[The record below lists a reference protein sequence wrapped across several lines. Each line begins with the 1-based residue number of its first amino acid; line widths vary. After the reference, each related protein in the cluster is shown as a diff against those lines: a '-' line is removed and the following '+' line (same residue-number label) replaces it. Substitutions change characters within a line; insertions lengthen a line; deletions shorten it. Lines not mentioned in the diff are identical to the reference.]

1 MSGTATG
8 PGNHTEGTEPVRL
21 GLPVAQ
27 DEELDGAQ
35 VLRLA
40 MRRAAA
46 FLDGAGSLVHW
57 RGPEPGR
64 LRVVAACGQGVGSR
78 TTLPSYGAFAR
89 AMRTGSFA
97 WAAGSG
103 TGSTVFGLAAVPLLS
118 ADGPIGALS
127 VLTTTP
133 GEPDSAHRASLQEVA
148 DWAALQLE
156 KENGHSTAPQGQ
168 PAAAPPLIDSSL
180 DRLLRTVP
188 FRDWEFDV
196 DSGSLAFGE
205 LIADPAGHAPRA
217 RGDPAGWRRVITD
230 VRTAIAL
237 GAPYDTEYLLRQDDG
252 TLSRARARGR
262 LVRGRHGASD
272 LVVGA
277 LWWAGRMPEP
287 PSRGMQTLQTMREGL
302 LIVSEDWRTAF
313 VNEEAEQVLGM
324 DRRLI
329 GGLVWD
335 GPLGAVP
342 GLENACR
349 RAARE
354 GRTLSFALPWPS
366 GRRRFRLRCVP
377 ARSGQGMAV
386 HLVDVTDEDLQGVGG
401 AADEALSVGS
411 AVSGAAL
418 AAARTVRMEELTA
431 ALSEAVTS
439 EDVVRV
445 VAERV
450 LPPLGADRLLVEILG
465 GDHLHIA
472 GAAGYPEALRL
483 AATEKRAIDLVA
495 AETLSARTP
504 RFLES
509 TAEFIESFPR
519 LSSLAAAST
528 NNAWALLPLIASGR
542 DIGCCFVA
550 FARSRSFP
558 DDERTLLTALS
569 GLVAQALER
578 ARLYDVE
585 HTRAQELQ
593 RGLLPRELPRL
604 ASVRAAARYLPAGHG
619 TEVGGDWY
627 DVIPLSADRVAMVI
641 GDVMGHGIT
650 EAATMGRL
658 RTAVRTLADLEIAPD
673 ELLHHLND
681 IVSDLGEDSYAT
693 CLYSVFDPVARTLT
707 YSTAGHPPPLVV
719 RPDGT
724 LHSPDVDGDPPLGAA
739 NPPFSTH
746 RLSLPEESLVVLWTD
761 GLVESAARDVDQGL
775 SELRRT
781 LSGATTE
788 RGYFSPSHEDG
799 GHERLEDLCDIIV
812 SALLPLQEDTND
824 DAALL
829 IAHARCTAAQDIA
842 TCGLADDP
850 RAAGQARECVRRQLA
865 AWGLDDLVMT
875 TELIV
880 SEMVGNVIRHA
891 KGPIVLRLLRSR
903 SLICEVYDGSLTTPR
918 IRRAGSTDEGGRG
931 LHLIAAL
938 SRRWGTRYLDD
949 GKCIWAEQDLPAPG
963 G

>member
-1 MSGTATG
+1 M
-8 PGNHTEGTEPVRL
+8 
-21 GLPVAQ
+21 AQ

-40 MRRAAA
+40 MRRAAT
-46 FLDGAGSLVHW
+46 FLDGAGGLVHW
-57 RGPEPGR
+57 RGPEADRP
-64 LRVVAACGQGVGSR
+64 RVVAACGQGVGSR
-78 TTLPSYGAFAR
+78 TTLSKDGAFTR

-97 WAAGSG
+97 WAADSG
-103 TGSTVFGLAAVPLLS
+103 LGSTVSGLASVPLLS
-118 ADGPIGALS
+118 SDGPIGALS

-133 GEPDSAHRASLQEVA
+133 GEPDPPHRASLQEVA

-156 KENGHSTAPQGQ
+156 NGHGPAPEGQ
-168 PAAAPPLIDSSL
+168 LADAPPLFASSL

-188 FRDWEFDV
+188 FRAWEFDV
-196 DSGSLAFGE
+196 GSGSITFGE
-205 LIADPAGHAPRA
+205 LIADPADHGPRA
-217 RGDPAGWRRVITD
+217 RGHPADWLRVITD
-230 VRTAIAL
+230 IRKAIAL
-237 GAPYDTEYLLRQDDG
+237 GARYDTEYLLRQDDG
-252 TLSRARARGR
+252 TLFRARARGR
-262 LVRGRHGASD
+262 LVPGKQGSSD

-277 LWWAGRMPEP
+277 LWWAGRIPDP
-287 PSRGMQTLQTMREGL
+287 RSHGMQTLQSMREGL
-302 LIVSEDWRTAF
+302 LTVSEDWRTTF
-313 VNEEAEQVLGM
+313 VNEEAERVLGM
-324 DRRLI
+324 DHRLI
-329 GGLVWD
+329 GGVLWD
-335 GPLGAVP
+335 GPVGAVP
-342 GLENACR
+342 GLESVCR
-349 RAARE
+349 RAAQE
-354 GRTLSFALPWPS
+354 GRPLSIALPWPS

-377 ARSGQGMAV
+377 ARASRGMAI
-386 HLVDVTDEDLQGVGG
+386 HLVDVTNEDLQDTGG
-401 AADEALSVGS
+401 AAGEAPREGGD
-411 AVSGAAL
+411 VSGAAR
-418 AAARTVRMEELTA
+418 AAERSVRMEELTA

-450 LPPLGADRLLVEILG
+450 LPPLGADRLLVEVLG

-495 AETLSARTP
+495 AETLSTRMP

-509 TAEFIESFPR
+509 TAEFIDSFPQ
-519 LSSLAAAST
+519 LSSLAAASM
-528 NNAWALLPLIASGR
+528 NNAWALLPLIATGR

-550 FARSRSFP
+550 FSRSRSFS

-604 ASVRAAARYLPAGHG
+604 ASVQAAARYLPAGHG
-619 TEVGGDWY
+619 AEVGGDWY

-707 YSTAGHPPPLVV
+707 YSLAGHPPPLIAH
-719 RPDGT
+719 PDGT

-739 NPPFSTH
+739 NPPFGTH
-746 RLSLPEESLVVLWTD
+746 LLSLPAESLVVLWTD
-761 GLVESAARDVDQGL
+761 GLVESAARDIDQGL
-775 SELRRT
+775 AELRRT
-781 LSGATTE
+781 LSRATTGM
-788 RGYFSPSHEDG
+788 RYFDSSREDG
-799 GHERLEDLCDIIV
+799 GHERLEDLCDRIV
-812 SALLPLQEDTND
+812 SALLPLQEHTKD

-829 IAHARCTAAQDIA
+829 IVHARCTAAHDIA
-842 TCGLADDP
+842 AHGLPNDP
-850 RAAGQARECVRRQLA
+850 RAAGQAREYVRQQLA
-865 AWGLDDLVMT
+865 AWELDDLVMT

-891 KGPIVLRLLRSR
+891 KGPIALRLLRSR

-918 IRRAGSTDEGGRG
+918 IRRAASTDEGGRG
-931 LHLIAAL
+931 LHLIATL
-938 SRRWGTRYLDD
+938 SRRWGARYLED
-949 GKCIWAEQDLPAPG
+949 GKCIWAEQDLPIPG
-963 G
+963 E

>member
-1 MSGTATG
+1 M
-8 PGNHTEGTEPVRL
+8 
-21 GLPVAQ
+21 
-27 DEELDGAQ
+27 
-35 VLRLA
+35 LRLA
-40 MRRAAA
+40 MRRAAT
-46 FLDGAGSLVHW
+46 FLDGVGGLVHW

-64 LRVVAACGQGVGSR
+64 PRVVAACGQGVGSR
-78 TTLPSYGAFAR
+78 TTLPEDGAFAR

-97 WAAGSG
+97 WAADSRMGG
-103 TGSTVFGLAAVPLLS
+103 TVFGLASVPLLS

-133 GEPDSAHRASLQEVA
+133 CEPDSPHRASLQQVA

-156 KENGHSTAPQGQ
+156 NGPSTAPEGQ
-168 PAAAPPLIDSSL
+168 SAGAPHLIAPSL
-180 DRLLRTVP
+180 GRLLRTVP

-196 DSGSLAFGE
+196 GRGSIAFGE
-205 LIADPAGHAPRA
+205 LISDPAGHCPRA
-217 RGDPAGWRRVITD
+217 RGDPADWLRVITD
-230 VRTAIAL
+230 IRTAIAL
-237 GAPYDTEYLLRQDDG
+237 GARYDTEYLLRQDDG

-262 LVRGRHGASD
+262 LVPGEQGASD

-277 LWWAGRMPEP
+277 LWWAGRIPHPHSHE
-287 PSRGMQTLQTMREGL
+287 MQTLQTMREGL
-302 LIVSEDWRTAF
+302 LTVSEDWRTTF
-313 VNEEAEQVLGM
+313 VNEEAERVLGI
-324 DRRLI
+324 DHRLI
-329 GGLVWD
+329 GGVLWD
-335 GPLGAVP
+335 GPVGAVP
-342 GLENACR
+342 GLESVCR
-349 RAARE
+349 RAAQE
-354 GRTLSFALPWPS
+354 GRPLSIALPWPS

-377 ARSGQGMAV
+377 TRSSRGMAI
-386 HLVDVTDEDLQGVGG
+386 HLADVTKEDLQGTG
-401 AADEALSVGS
+401 EALREGS
-411 AVSGAAL
+411 DVSGAAR
-418 AAARTVRMEELTA
+418 AAARSVRMEELTA

-439 EDVVRV
+439 KDVVQV
-445 VAERV
+445 VAERI
-450 LPPLGADRLLVEILG
+450 LPPLGADRLLVEVLG

-495 AETLSARTP
+495 AETLSTRTP

-509 TAEFIESFPR
+509 TAEFIESFPQ
-519 LSSLAAAST
+519 LSSLAAASM
-528 NNAWALLPLIASGR
+528 NNAWVLLPLIASGR

-550 FARSRSFP
+550 FSRSRSFP

-604 ASVRAAARYLPAGHG
+604 ASVQAAARYLPAGHG
-619 TEVGGDWY
+619 AEVGGDWY

-707 YSTAGHPPPLVV
+707 YSLAGHPPPLIAH
-719 RPDGT
+719 PDGT
-724 LHSPDVDGDPPLGAA
+724 LHSPDMDGDPPLGAA
-739 NPPFSTH
+739 NPPFGTH
-746 RLSLPEESLVVLWTD
+746 RLSLPEESLVVFWTD
-761 GLVESAARDVDQGL
+761 GLVESAARDMDQGL
-775 SELRRT
+775 AELKRT
-781 LSGATTE
+781 LSKATTGM
-788 RGYFSPSHEDG
+788 RYFSAAREEG
-799 GHERLEDLCDIIV
+799 GHERLEDLCDKIV
-812 SALLPLQEDTND
+812 SALLPHQEHTRD

-829 IAHARCTAAQDIA
+829 VAHARCTGAHDIA
-842 TCGLADDP
+842 TCSLTDDP
-850 RAAGQARECVRRQLA
+850 WAASQAREYVRRQLA
-865 AWGLDDLVMT
+865 AWKLDDLVMT

-880 SEMVGNVIRHA
+880 SELIGNVVRHA
-891 KGPIVLRLLRSR
+891 KGPISLRLLRSR
-903 SLICEVYDGSLTTPR
+903 SLICEVYDASLTTPR
-918 IRRAGSTDEGGRG
+918 IRRAASTDEGGRG

-938 SRRWGTRYLDD
+938 SRRWGARYLDD
-949 GKCIWAEQDLPAPG
+949 GKCIWAEQDLPTPG
-963 G
+963 E